1 MSKHL
6 PAVLICTAALAG
18 CATAVAP
25 VNFELVDERAAI
37 HKGTL
42 DPARQGMTVA
52 VGERTYTGFYVV
64 ATDNVTTTAIPTF
77 SRRWFPS
84 ETRSSVTSNIARA
97 HLRSA
102 DGSHLSC
109 EFMYEG
115 ERAVGSCRTQA
126 GVAYQFVAG
135 N

>member
-1 MSKHL
+1 MIKRKL
-6 PAVLICTAALAG
+6 AALAGVAALAG
-18 CATAVAP
+18 CATVVAP
-25 VNFELVDERAAI
+25 VNFELVDERATI
-37 HKGTL
+37 HKGSL
-42 DPARQGMTVA
+42 DPVKQGMSVA
-52 VGERTYTGFYVV
+52 IGERTYSGFYVV

-126 GVAYQFVAG
+126 GVNYQFVAG